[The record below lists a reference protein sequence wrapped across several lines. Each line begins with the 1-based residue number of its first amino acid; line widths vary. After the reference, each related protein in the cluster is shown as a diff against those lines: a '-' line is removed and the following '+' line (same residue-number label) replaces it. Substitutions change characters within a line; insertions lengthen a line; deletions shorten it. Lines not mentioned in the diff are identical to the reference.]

1 MRGND
6 AVPIRVRNLKKSF
19 GKTQAL
25 KGISFEAR
33 RGEIYGLLGHNGAGK
48 TTTFHILLGFY
59 SPTSGEAEM
68 MGCPPGSREVLS
80 HLGFLPEVFFTY
92 DFLTVEETLQF
103 YSRFYPDTEKARG
116 KKIEELMH
124 ILGLEEHSQ
133 KRVGQLSKGLLRRLG
148 VAHTLLN
155 DPQILIL
162 DEPTWGLDPAGAK
175 RVKDLLK
182 KMKEE
187 GKTILLSSHL
197 LTEVE
202 LLCDRI
208 GILRN
213 GEMVMEGK
221 MDDLLRVGENCRI
234 LFRGGTAETHQ
245 RLSSYL
251 LQITFQESEQAYSAL
266 LSEENQKSVIS
277 LLLKDE
283 TAQILSINPEK
294 TTLEEIFVKT
304 VEGML

>member
-1 MRGND
+1 MSGSD

-25 KGISFEAR
+25 KGISFEAV

-48 TTTFHILLGFY
+48 TTTFHILMGFY

-68 MGCPPGSREVLS
+68 MGCPPGSREVLAR
-80 HLGFLPEVFFTY
+80 LGFLPEVFFTY
-92 DFLTVEETLQF
+92 DFLTVEETLRF
-103 YSRFYPDTEKARG
+103 YSGFYPDTGKSKTEKIG
-116 KKIEELMH
+116 ELIH
-124 ILGLEEHSQ
+124 ILGLEEHRH
-133 KRVGQLSKGLLRRLG
+133 KRVGMLSKGLLRRLG

-221 MDDLLRVGENCRI
+221 IHDLLRVGENCRI
-234 LFRGGTAETHQ
+234 LFRGGTTETHQ

-251 LQITFQESEQAYSAL
+251 SQIYFNESEQAYSAVL
-266 LSEENQKSVIS
+266 GEDSQKTVIS
-277 LLLKDE
+277 LLLEDE

-294 TTLEEIFVKT
+294 TTLEELFVKT
-304 VEGML
+304 VEGMP